1 MQDGKHVAF
10 AFEGAEGPV
19 LAAWSAHGTTSK
31 LSLGAKVR
39 VVQPRTGATV
49 EAEEVELTN
58 APVLILGVPAA
69 KLAEARAAAA
79 KPFPWG
85 GDYTGAKSVGWDAV
99 DGAKGLHPLGEA
111 KVVDGARD
119 QSSLGGQSFTVDPNF
134 LSYTTV
140 PLKITIVLRRNGAK
154 AAGFNF
160 KYESTSGWKGGLG
173 WYTVP
178 AGTDWTTLTYTLK
191 DPQFVGKWGFHFGLD
206 SDSTQHTAYSLKSVT
221 ITKE

>member
-1 MQDGKHVAF
+1 
-10 AFEGAEGPV
+10 
-19 LAAWSAHGTTSK
+19 
-31 LSLGAKVR
+31 
-39 VVQPRTGATV
+39 
-49 EAEEVELTN
+49 
-58 APVLILGVPAA
+58 VLILGVPAA

-85 GDYTGAKSVGWDAV
+85 GDYTGAKSVSWDAV
-99 DGAKGLHPLGEA
+99 EGAKGLHPMGEA
-111 KVVDGARD
+111 KVVDGGRD
-119 QSSLGGQSFTVDPNF
+119 QSSHGGQSFTVDPNF

-140 PLKITIVLRRNGAK
+140 PVKVTIVLRRNGAK

-206 SDSTQHTAYSLKSVT
+206 SDSTQHTQYSLKSVT